1 MTLVSLSELI
11 AGAQAGQVVSF
22 PTDTVP
28 ALAVRPDRAEAIFA
42 LKQRETT
49 KPLILMGASPQ
60 QLWAYVEG
68 TAQELAI
75 WEKTAQQY
83 FPGQL
88 TLVLPSSSQVPSQVN
103 PKTPDTI
110 GVRVPDC
117 AIALE
122 IFTATGVLATT
133 SANRSGDPPLTTP
146 EAIDRAF
153 PDVLVLANTHPIV
166 SSGLPSTVAKWTGQD
181 WEILRQGKIRLE
193 NS

>member
-11 AGAQAGQVVSF
+11 TGAQAGQVVSF

-28 ALAVRPDRAEAIFA
+28 ALAVRPDRAEAIFE
-42 LKQRETT
+42 LKQRDAT

-60 QLWAYVEG
+60 QLWAYVDG
-68 TAQELAI
+68 TAQELVI
-75 WEKTAQQY
+75 WEKIAQQY

-88 TLVLPSSSQVPSQVN
+88 TLVLPSASTVPPQVN

-122 IFTATGVLATT
+122 IFAATGVLATT
-133 SANRSGDPPLTTP
+133 SANRSGEPPLTTP
-146 EAIDRAF
+146 EAIDQAF
-153 PDVLVLANTHPIV
+153 PDVLVLKDSGSIV

-181 WEILRQGKIRLE
+181 WEILRQGRIYL
-193 NS
+193 S